1 MLVSDYLSH
10 ITKGE
15 VKQLYLSDIGTTS
28 PNAVQQTNI
37 DILITYINEANL
49 ELHKHFGLIQ
59 KEYVLTDVTNNSLHS
74 IPVDF
79 LYAISATFDDGR
91 EVAINN
97 ERTNFIDDIDYNVSI
112 LFPAPFKVLVKG
124 IDTKSPPKD
133 DISIVYVS
141 IPAVVTLTTDFIDLP
156 QVYNEALYNYVAY
169 KAHASVKGDM
179 KAENNTYYL
188 RYNESIKNIRLLG
201 MKNSDNLDSNV
212 KLTDRGFV

>member
-1 MLVSDYLSH
+1 MKNSLRLVRLGLCFITISLLCHFGVWVFNHLMGSTFLGIFGIVFIWDYLMS
-10 ITKGE
+10 
-15 VKQLYLSDIGTTS
+15 Y
-28 PNAVQQTNI
+28 
-37 DILITYINEANL
+37 
-49 ELHKHFGLIQ
+49 FGLLQ
-59 KEYVLTDVTNNSLHS
+59 KEYVLTDVTNNTLHS
-74 IPVDF
+74 IPTDF
-79 LYAISATFDDGR
+79 LYAISATFNDGT
-91 EVAINN
+91 EVAIND
-97 ERTNFIDDIDYNVSI
+97 ERQNFIDDIDYNVSI

-133 DISIVYVS
+133 DISIIYVS
-141 IPAVVTLTTDFIDLP
+141 IPPVLTLTTDFADLP

-201 MKNSDNLDSNV
+201 MRNSDNLDSNV

>member
-1 MLVSDYLSH
+1 MYVSDYLSH

-15 VKQLYLSDIGTTS
+15 VKQLYLSDIGTGA
-28 PNAVQQTNI
+28 PNLVQQANI
-37 DILITYINEANL
+37 NTLITYINEANL

-59 KEYVLTDVTNNSLHS
+59 KELVLTNVTNNSLHNV
-74 IPVDF
+74 PVDF
-79 LYAISATFDDGR
+79 LYAISATFPDGT
-91 EVAINN
+91 EIAINN
-97 ERTNFIDDIDYNVSI
+97 ERTNFIDKVDYNVSL
-112 LFPAPFKVLVKG
+112 LFPAPFKILVKG
-124 IDTKSPPKD
+124 TDNLQRD
-133 DISIVYVS
+133 DISLVYVS
-141 IPAVVTLTTDFIDLP
+141 IPTIAVLTTDFLDLP

-188 RYNESIKNIRLLG
+188 RYNESVKNIRLLG

>member
-1 MLVSDYLSH
+1 MYVSDYLSH

-15 VKQLYLSDIGTTS
+15 VKQLYLSDIGTGT
-28 PNAVQQTNI
+28 PNLVQQANI
-37 DILITYINEANL
+37 NTLITYINEANL

-59 KEYVLTDVTNNSLHS
+59 KELVLTNVTNNSLHNV
-74 IPVDF
+74 PVDF
-79 LYAISATFDDGR
+79 LYAVSATFSDGT
-91 EVAINN
+91 EIAINN
-97 ERTNFIDDIDYNVSI
+97 ERTNFIDKVDYNVSL
-112 LFPAPFKVLVKG
+112 LFPAPFKILVKG
-124 IDTKSPPKD
+124 TDNLQRD
-133 DISIVYVS
+133 DISLVYVS
-141 IPAVVTLTTDFIDLP
+141 IPTTAVLTTDFLDLP

-188 RYNESIKNIRLLG
+188 RYNESVKNIRLLG